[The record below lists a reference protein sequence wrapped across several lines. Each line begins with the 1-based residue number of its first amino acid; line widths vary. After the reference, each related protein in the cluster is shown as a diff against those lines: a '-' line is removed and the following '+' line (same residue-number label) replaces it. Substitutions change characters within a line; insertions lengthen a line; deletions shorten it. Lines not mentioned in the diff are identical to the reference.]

1 METVMSNKVRDPL
14 GKFAL
19 KSEVP
24 HKVRLV
30 NLTDEAWQWLV
41 IVADK
46 AGMSRNDYL
55 KALAFGNNPF
65 IETVNIQTSQFI
77 ETVSPKTSPF
87 MEVAKADRNRC
98 R

>member
-1 METVMSNKVRDPL
+1 MSNKVRDPL

-41 IVADK
+41 TVADK

-55 KALAFGNNPF
+55 KALKG
-65 IETVNIQTSQFI
+65 
-77 ETVSPKTSPF
+77 
-87 MEVAKADRNRC
+87 
-98 R
+98 